1 MPRAI
6 PSLLALLA
14 CALLVSA
21 CGGSSSSDDSSAQIT
36 DTVTTALTTED
47 PAVLCRKSLATSW
60 VSEVYGTVTKCVTI
74 ERADAKTNTPAT
86 AAEVSGIKVDGDRA
100 TAFVEAKGGTNDGA
114 RGELS
119 LAKEDG
125 DWRISSLSTALLRSQ
140 FEAGAKN
147 DRELPKDLKACVVDE
162 VTGLTDAD
170 LRTLAVGSIG
180 KQPKAQAALQAIVT
194 KCLGQTSSSSSSS
207 SGTSSETASV
217 LRRQFEQGV
226 SESLKKD
233 GISQTAIACVKRELR
248 SAISDEQIV
257 SLIGKSSKQVPQS
270 ITKSTAAALAAC
282 GAVK

>member
-6 PSLLALLA
+6 PSLLALLT
-14 CALLVSA
+14 CALVLAA
-21 CGGSSSSDDSSAQIT
+21 CGGSSSDDSSKQIT
-36 DTVTTALTTED
+36 DVVTTAVTTAD
-47 PAVLCRKSLATSW
+47 PNVLCKQTLAGSW
-60 VSEVYGTVTKCVTI
+60 VSEVYGTVTKCVTV
-74 ERADAKTNTPAT
+74 ERADAKTDTPAT
-86 AAEVSGIKVDGDRA
+86 AAEVSGIKVDGDQA
-100 TAFVEAKGGTNDGA
+100 TAFVEAKGGSNDGA

-119 LAKEDG
+119 LTKEDG

-162 VTGLTDAD
+162 VTGLDDAD

-194 KCLGQTSSSSSSS
+194 KCLGQTSSSSSSSS

-282 GAVK
+282 DAVK

>member
-6 PSLLALLA
+6 PSLVAPLA
-14 CALLVSA
+14 CALLLAA
-21 CGGSSSSDDSSAQIT
+21 CGGSSSDDSSKQIT
-36 DTVTTALTTED
+36 DVITTAVTTAD
-47 PAVLCRKSLATSW
+47 PNVICKKTLAGSW
-60 VSEVYGTVTKCVTI
+60 VSEVYGTVTRCVTV

-86 AAEVSGIKVDGDRA
+86 AAEVSGIKVDGDQA
-100 TAFVEAKGGTNDGA
+100 TAFVEAKGGSNDGA

-119 LAKEDG
+119 LTKEDG

-140 FEAGAKN
+140 FEAGAKS

-162 VTGLTDAD
+162 VTGLSDAD

-194 KCLGQTSSSSSSS
+194 RCLGQTTRSGSSS

-233 GISQTAIACVKRELR
+233 GISQTAITCVKRELR

-282 GAVK
+282 DAVK